1 MELNMEFGW
10 LSIIPPLFAILLA
23 IKTRQVFLSL
33 FLGIVVGWIIISG
46 GNILRGFELAIQS
59 IVDVFQDAGNTRVVI
74 FCALVGALIS
84 LTQANGGVQGFVD
97 FIQKKN
103 IVTSRRRA
111 SVFSFFVG
119 CIVFIESSIS
129 CLVTGTIFHPIFEKF
144 KISREKLAYIC
155 DTTSSP
161 ICILIPLNAWGA
173 YVVSLLEKE
182 SAFGG
187 MNDPVSLFLNTIPL
201 NFYAILSVLFAG
213 FISFSYKDFGA
224 MKKAEQR
231 SEEQG
236 KTIAD
241 GAVPMISED
250 VASLKPKKGIKHRSF
265 NMIIP
270 IFVMIMMMPVSLLIT
285 GNGSITSGSGST
297 SVLWSVLSAIF
308 VAGSISLIQ
317 RILTLK
323 EVMDYTLKGI
333 SGLVPLAIL
342 MVLAFSIGE
351 TCRTLGTGIYVA
363 SLSRDFLNPSV
374 IAPILFVTSCFISFS
389 TGTSWG
395 TFAIMIP
402 IAVPTAVY
410 ADASLSLSIAA
421 VLSGSVFGDHC
432 SPISDT
438 TIVSSM
444 ASACDHIDHVR
455 TQLPYAVS
463 IAIASALLF
472 WFAGSL

>member
-1 MELNMEFGW
+1 MEFGW
-10 LSIIPPLFAILLA
+10 LSVVPPIFAILLA

-33 FLGIVVGWIIISG
+33 FLGIVVGWIIISH
-46 GNILRGFELAIQS
+46 GNILIGIELSIQS
-59 IVDVFQDAGNTRVVI
+59 IIAVFKDAGNTQVII
-74 FCALVGALIS
+74 FCAMVGALIS

-97 FIQKKN
+97 LIQKKN
-103 IVTSRRRA
+103 IVTSRKRA
-111 SVFSFFVG
+111 TVFSFFVG

-129 CLVTGTIFHPIFEKF
+129 CLVTGTIFHPIYERF

-173 YVVSLLEKE
+173 YVVSLLDKEKL
-182 SAFGG
+182 S
-187 MNDPVSLFLNTIPL
+187 DTVPLFLSTIPL

-213 FISFSYKDFGA
+213 FISFSFKDFSA
-224 MKKAEQR
+224 MKKAEKR
-231 SEEQG
+231 SFETG
-236 KTIAD
+236 KTIAES
-241 GAVPMISED
+241 GVPMISED
-250 VASLKPKKGIKHRSF
+250 VASLKPKKGIQHKAL
-265 NMIIP
+265 NMVIPVLVMII
-270 IFVMIMMMPVSLLIT
+270 MMPVSLIIT
-285 GNGSITSGSGST
+285 GNGNLTSGSGTT
-297 SVLWSVLSAIF
+297 SVLWSVLSAIT
-308 VAGSISLIQ
+308 VAGLISVIQ
-317 RILTLK
+317 KILSLR

-342 MVLAFSIGE
+342 MVFAFSIGD
-351 TCRTLGTGIYVA
+351 TCRTLGTGEYVA
-363 SLSRDFLNPSV
+363 SLSRDFLNPSL
-374 IAPILFVTSCFISFS
+374 IAPILFITSAFISFS

-402 IAVPTAVY
+402 IAVPTALY
-410 ADASLSLSIAA
+410 ASSPLALSIAA

-455 TQLPYAVS
+455 TQLPYAVTM
-463 IAIASALLF
+463 AIFAAILF
-472 WFAGSL
+472 WITGSL

>member
-1 MELNMEFGW
+1 MEFGW
-10 LSIIPPLFAILLA
+10 LSVIPPLIAILLA

-33 FLGIVVGWIIISG
+33 FFGIVVGWIIISN
-46 GNILRGFELAIQS
+46 GNILKGFELSIQS
-59 IVDVFQDAGNTRVVI
+59 IIDVFKDAGNTRVVI

-97 FIQKKN
+97 LIQKKN

-119 CIVFIESSIS
+119 CVVFIESSIS
-129 CLVTGTIFHPIFEKF
+129 CLVTGTVFHPIFEKF

-182 SAFGG
+182 SAFSG
-187 MNDPVSLFLNTIPL
+187 MSDPVSLFLSTIPL
-201 NFYAILSVLFAG
+201 NIYAILSVLFAG
-213 FISFSYKDFGA
+213 FIAFSFKDFGA
-224 MKKAEQR
+224 MKKAERR
-231 SEEQG
+231 SAEFG

-250 VASLKPKKGIKHRSF
+250 VASLKPKKGIKHKSF

-270 IFVMIMMMPVSLLIT
+270 ISIMIAMMPISLLIT
-285 GNGSITSGSGST
+285 GDGELTSGSGST
-297 SVLWSVLSAIF
+297 AVLWSVLAAIIA
-308 VAGSISLIQ
+308 AGSISLIQ

-323 EVMDYTLKGI
+323 EAMDFTLKGI

-342 MVLAFSIGE
+342 MVLAFSIGD
-351 TCRTLGTGIYVA
+351 TCRMLGTGVYVA
-363 SLSRDFLNPSV
+363 SLSRDFLIPSV
-374 IAPILFVTSCFISFS
+374 IAPILFITSAFISFS

-410 ADASLSLSIAA
+410 ADGSLPLSIAA
-421 VLSGSVFGDHC
+421 ILSGSVFGDHC

-455 TQLPYAVS
+455 TQLPYA
-463 IAIASALLF
+463 IFIALLS
-472 WFAGSL
+472 GSLFWLAGIL

>member
-1 MELNMEFGW
+1 MEYGW
-10 LSIIPPLFAILLA
+10 LSVIPPIFAILLA

-33 FLGIVVGWIIISG
+33 FLGIMVGWIIIASG
-46 GNILRGFELAIQS
+46 NVLKGFELTIQS
-59 IVDVFQDAGNTRVVI
+59 IVDVFKDPGNTRVVI
-74 FCALVGALIS
+74 FCALVGALIT

-97 FIQKKN
+97 LIQKKN
-103 IVTSRRRA
+103 IVTTRKRA
-111 SVFSFFVG
+111 SVFAFFVG
-119 CIVFIESSIS
+119 CFVYIESSIS

-182 SAFGG
+182 SAYSGVT
-187 MNDPVSLFLNTIPL
+187 DPVSLFLSTIPL

-213 FISFSYKDFGA
+213 FIAFTYKDFGA
-224 MKKAEQR
+224 MKKAERR
-231 SEEQG
+231 SEEFG

-241 GAVPMISED
+241 GAVPMVSED
-250 VASLKPKKGIKHRSF
+250 VASLKPKKGIQHKSL
-265 NMIIP
+265 NMLIPIGVMII
-270 IFVMIMMMPVSLLIT
+270 MMPVSLMIT
-285 GNGSITSGSGST
+285 GNGNLSSGSGST
-297 SVLWSVLSAIF
+297 AVLWSVIAAIVSAGI
-308 VAGSISLIQ
+308 ISMLQ
-317 RILTLK
+317 KILNLK

-333 SGLVPLAIL
+333 AGLVPLAIL
-342 MVLAFSIGE
+342 MILAFSIGD
-351 TCRTLGTGIYVA
+351 TCRNLRTGEYVA
-363 SLSRDFLNPSV
+363 SLSVEFLNPSV
-374 IAPILFVTSCFISFS
+374 IAPILFITSCFISFS

-410 ADASLSLSIAA
+410 IDAPLSLSIAA

-444 ASACDHIDHVR
+444 ASACDHIDHVK
-455 TQLPYAVS
+455 TQLPYAISMAVL
-463 IAIASALLF
+463 SACLF
-472 WFAGSL
+472 WIAGVL

>member
-1 MELNMEFGW
+1 MEFGW
-10 LSIIPPLFAILLA
+10 LSVIPPLFAILLA

-33 FLGIVVGWIIISG
+33 FLGIVVGWIIISK
-46 GNILRGFELAIQS
+46 GNILIGFESSIQS
-59 IVDVFQDAGNTRVVI
+59 IIDVFQDAGNTRVVI

-97 FIQKKN
+97 LIQKKN
-103 IVTSRRRA
+103 IVTSRKRA
-111 SVFSFFVG
+111 TVFSFFVG

-182 SAFGG
+182 SVS
-187 MNDPVSLFLNTIPL
+187 NPVQTFLSTIPL

-213 FISFSYKDFGA
+213 FIAFSFKDFGS
-224 MKKAEQR
+224 MKKAEKR
-231 SEEQG
+231 SFETG
-236 KTIAD
+236 NTIAD
-241 GAVPMISED
+241 GAVPMISEE
-250 VASLKPKKGIKHRSF
+250 VASLKPKKGIQHKSF

-270 IFVMIMMMPVSLLIT
+270 IGVMIIMMPISLFIT
-285 GNGSITSGSGST
+285 GNGDLTSGSGST
-297 SVLWSVLSAIF
+297 SVLWSVLAAII
-308 VAGSISLIQ
+308 VAGTISLLQ
-317 RILTLK
+317 KILSLK
-323 EVMDYTLKGI
+323 EVMDFTLKGI

-342 MVLAFSIGE
+342 MVLAFSIGD
-351 TCRTLGTGIYVA
+351 TCRTLGTGEYVA
-363 SLSRDFLNPSV
+363 SLSRDFLSPSL
-374 IAPILFVTSCFISFS
+374 IAPVIFITSAFISFS

-402 IAVPTAVY
+402 IAVPTAVF
-410 ADASLSLSIAA
+410 AASSLPLSIAA

-455 TQLPYAVS
+455 TQMPYA
-463 IAIASALLF
+463 ITMAIVAAVLF
-472 WFAGSL
+472 WLTGIV

>member
-1 MELNMEFGW
+1 MEYGW
-10 LSIIPPLFAILLA
+10 LSVVPPIFAILLA

-33 FLGIVVGWIIISG
+33 FLGIVVGWIIISH
-46 GNILRGFELAIQS
+46 GNILIGIELSIQS
-59 IVDVFQDAGNTRVVI
+59 IIAVFKDAGNTQVII
-74 FCALVGALIS
+74 FCAMVGALIS

-97 FIQKKN
+97 LIQKKN
-103 IVTSRRRA
+103 IVTSRKRA
-111 SVFSFFVG
+111 TVFSFFVG

-129 CLVTGTIFHPIFEKF
+129 CLVTGTIFHPIYERF

-173 YVVSLLEKE
+173 YVVSLLDKEKL
-182 SAFGG
+182 S
-187 MNDPVSLFLNTIPL
+187 NTVPLFLSTIPL

-213 FISFSYKDFGA
+213 FISFSFKDFSA
-224 MKKAEQR
+224 MKKAEKR
-231 SEEQG
+231 SFETG
-236 KTIAD
+236 KTIAES
-241 GAVPMISED
+241 GVPMISED
-250 VASLKPKKGIKHRSF
+250 VASLKPKKGIQHKAL
-265 NMIIP
+265 NMVIPVLVMII
-270 IFVMIMMMPVSLLIT
+270 MMPVSLIIT
-285 GNGSITSGSGST
+285 GNGNLTSGSGTT
-297 SVLWSVLSAIF
+297 SVLWSVLSAIT
-308 VAGSISLIQ
+308 VAGLISVIQ
-317 RILTLK
+317 KILSLR

-342 MVLAFSIGE
+342 MVFAFSIGD
-351 TCRTLGTGIYVA
+351 TCRTLGTGEYVA
-363 SLSRDFLNPSV
+363 SLSRDFLNPSL
-374 IAPILFVTSCFISFS
+374 IAPILFITSAFISFS

-402 IAVPTAVY
+402 IAVPTALY
-410 ADASLSLSIAA
+410 ASSPLALSIAA

-455 TQLPYAVS
+455 TQLPYAVTM
-463 IAIASALLF
+463 AIFAAILF
-472 WFAGSL
+472 WITGSL

>member
-1 MELNMEFGW
+1 MEYGW
-10 LSIIPPLFAILLA
+10 LSVIPPLFAILLA

-33 FLGIVVGWIIISG
+33 FLGIVVGWIIISD
-46 GNILRGFELAIQS
+46 GNILQGIELSFQS
-59 IVDVFQDAGNTRVVI
+59 IVDVFKDAGNTRVVI

-119 CIVFIESSIS
+119 CVVFIESSIS
-129 CLVTGTIFHPIFEKF
+129 CLVTGTIFHPIFERF

-161 ICILIPLNAWGA
+161 VCILIPLNAWGA

-187 MNDPVSLFLNTIPL
+187 FGDPVSLFLSTIPL
-201 NFYAILSVLFAG
+201 NFYAILSVLFTG
-213 FISFSYKDFGA
+213 FIAFSYKDFGP

-231 SEEQG
+231 SEQQG

-241 GAVPMISED
+241 GAIPMISAD
-250 VASLKPKKGIKHRSF
+250 VGSLKPKKGIKHKSF

-270 IFVMIMMMPVSLLIT
+270 IAVMIVMMPVSLIIT
-285 GNGSITSGSGST
+285 GNGNLSSGSGST
-297 SVLWSVLSAIF
+297 AVLWSVLSAIV
-308 VAGSISLIQ
+308 VAGLISLIQ
-317 RILTLK
+317 NILTLK

-342 MVLAFSIGE
+342 MVFAFSIGD

-363 SLSRDFLNPSV
+363 SLSKDFLNPSV
-374 IAPILFVTSCFISFS
+374 IAPILFITSAFISFS

-410 ADASLSLSIAA
+410 ADASLPLSLAA

-455 TQLPYAVS
+455 TQMPYALL
-463 IAIASALLF
+463 IAFISAILF
-472 WFAGSL
+472 FLVGAF

>member
-1 MELNMEFGW
+1 MEYGW
-10 LSIIPPLFAILLA
+10 LSVIPPLFAILLA

-46 GNILRGFELAIQS
+46 GNILKGYELSIQS

-111 SVFSFFVG
+111 TVFSFFVG

-182 SAFGG
+182 SAFDGLG
-187 MNDPVSLFLNTIPL
+187 DPVSLFLSTIPL

-213 FISFSYKDFGA
+213 FIAFSYKDFGA
-224 MKKAEQR
+224 MKKAERR
-231 SEEQG
+231 SEELG

-241 GAVPMISED
+241 SAVPMISED
-250 VASLKPKKGIKHRSF
+250 VASLKPKKGIKHRSL

-270 IFVMIMMMPVSLLIT
+270 IAVMIIMMPVSLLIT
-285 GNGSITSGSGST
+285 GNGNLTSGSGST
-297 SVLWSVLSAIF
+297 AVLWSVLTAII

-374 IAPILFVTSCFISFS
+374 IAPILFITACLISFA

-455 TQLPYAVS
+455 TQLPYALT
-463 IAIASALLF
+463 IAIASAFLF
-472 WFAGSL
+472 WFAGLF

>member
-1 MELNMEFGW
+1 MEFGW
-10 LSIIPPLFAILLA
+10 LSVIPPLSAILLA

-33 FLGIVVGWIIISG
+33 FLGIVIGWIIISG
-46 GNILRGFELAIQS
+46 GNVLKGFELSVQS
-59 IVDVFQDAGNTRVVI
+59 IIDVFQDAGNTRVVI

-84 LTQANGGVQGFVD
+84 LTQINGGVQGFVD
-97 FIQKKN
+97 FIQRKN
-103 IVTSRRRA
+103 IVTNRRRA
-111 SVFSFFVG
+111 TIFSFFVG

-182 SAFGG
+182 SAFAG
-187 MNDPVSLFLNTIPL
+187 MNDPVSLFLSTIPL
-201 NFYAILSVLFAG
+201 NFYAIISVLFAG
-213 FISFSYKDFGA
+213 FIAFSFKDFGA
-224 MKKAEQR
+224 MKKAERR
-231 SEEQG
+231 SVELG
-236 KTIAD
+236 KTTAD

-250 VASLKPKKGIKHRSF
+250 VASLRTKKGIKHKSL
-265 NMIIP
+265 NMVIP
-270 IFVMIMMMPVSLLIT
+270 ISVMIVMMPLSLFIT
-285 GNGSITSGSGST
+285 GNGNITSGSGSI
-297 SVLWSVLSAIF
+297 SVLWSVLTAII
-308 VAGSISLIQ
+308 VAGLISIVQ

-333 SGLVPLAIL
+333 LALVPLAIL
-342 MVLAFSIGE
+342 MVLAFSIGD

-363 SLSRDFLNPSV
+363 SLSRDLLSPSI
-374 IAPILFVTSCFISFS
+374 IAPILFITSAFISFS

-402 IAVPTAVY
+402 IAVPTAIY
-410 ADASLSLSIAA
+410 SDASLSLSIAA

-438 TIVSSM
+438 TVISSM

-455 TQLPYAVS
+455 TQLPYAIS
-463 IAIASALLF
+463 IATFSTLLF
-472 WFAGSL
+472 WFVGLF

>member
-1 MELNMEFGW
+1 MEFSW
-10 LSIIPPLFAILLA
+10 LSVIPPLFAILLA

-33 FLGIVVGWIIISG
+33 FLGIVVGWVIISG
-46 GNILRGFELAIQS
+46 GNILVGFELSIQS
-59 IVDVFQDAGNTRVVI
+59 LVDVFQDPGNTRVVI

-187 MNDPVSLFLNTIPL
+187 MSDPVSLFLSTIPL

-213 FISFSYKDFGA
+213 FIAFSYKDFGA
-224 MKKAEQR
+224 MKKAEIR
-231 SEEQG
+231 SLETG

-250 VASLKPKKGIKHRSF
+250 VASLKPKKGIKHKSL
-265 NMIIP
+265 NMIVP
-270 IFVMIMMMPVSLLIT
+270 IFVMIVMMPVSLLIT
-285 GNGSITSGSGST
+285 GNGNLTSGSGST
-297 SVLWSVLSAIF
+297 AVLWSVLAAIF

-363 SLSRDFLNPSV
+363 SLSKNFLSPSA
-374 IAPILFVTSCFISFS
+374 IAPILFITSCFISFA

-410 ADASLSLSIAA
+410 ANASLPLSIAS

-455 TQLPYAVS
+455 TQLPYAIS
-463 IAIASALLF
+463 IAVLSALLF
-472 WFAGSL
+472 WIVGSF

>member
-1 MELNMEFGW
+1 MEYGW
-10 LSIIPPLFAILLA
+10 LSVVPPLFAILLA

-33 FLGIVVGWIIISG
+33 FLGIVVGWIIISHG
-46 GNILRGFELAIQS
+46 DILNGIQLSIQS
-59 IVDVFQDAGNTRVVI
+59 IIDVFKDSGNTRVII

-97 FIQKKN
+97 LIQKRN
-103 IVTSRRRA
+103 IITSRKRA
-111 SVFSFFVG
+111 TVFSFFVG

-129 CLVTGTIFHPIFEKF
+129 CLVTGTIFHPIYERF

-173 YVVSLLEKE
+173 YVVSLLDKEKL
-182 SAFGG
+182 SGTV
-187 MNDPVSLFLNTIPL
+187 PLFLSTIPL

-213 FISFSYKDFGA
+213 FISFTFKDFSA
-224 MKKAEQR
+224 MKKAEKR
-231 SEEQG
+231 SVETG

-241 GAVPMISED
+241 SGVPMISED
-250 VASLKPKKGIKHRSF
+250 IASLKPKKGIQHIAL
-265 NMIIP
+265 NMVIPVLVMIIIMP
-270 IFVMIMMMPVSLLIT
+270 ISLLIT
-285 GNGSITSGSGST
+285 GNGNLTSGSGTT
-297 SVLWSVLSAIF
+297 SVLWSVLAAII
-308 VAGSISLIQ
+308 VAGIISILQ
-317 RILTLK
+317 RILSLK
-323 EVMDYTLKGI
+323 EIMEYTLKGI

-342 MVLAFSIGE
+342 MVFAFSIGD
-351 TCRTLGTGIYVA
+351 TCRTLGTGEYVA
-363 SLSRDFLNPSV
+363 SLSKDFLNPSL
-374 IAPILFVTSCFISFS
+374 IAPILFITSAFISFS

-402 IAVPTAVY
+402 IAVPTALY
-410 ADASLSLSIAA
+410 ASSPLALSIAA

-455 TQLPYAVS
+455 TQLPYAV
-463 IAIASALLF
+463 IMAIVSAVLF
-472 WFAGSL
+472 WVTGSI

>member
-1 MELNMEFGW
+1 MDFGW
-10 LSIIPPLFAILLA
+10 LSVVPPLFAILLA
-23 IKTRQVFLSL
+23 IKTRQVFISL
-33 FLGIVVGWIIISG
+33 FLGIVVGWIIISD
-46 GNILRGFELAIQS
+46 GNILKGIELSIQS
-59 IVDVFQDAGNTRVVI
+59 IIVVFSDAGNTRVVI

-97 FIQKKN
+97 FIQKRN
-103 IVTSRRRA
+103 IVTSRKRA
-111 SVFSFFVG
+111 TVFSFFVG

-173 YVVSLLEKE
+173 YIVSLLEKE
-182 SAFGG
+182 ELT
-187 MNDPVSLFLNTIPL
+187 NPVPLFLSTIPL

-213 FISFSYKDFGA
+213 FIAFSFKDFGT
-224 MKKAEQR
+224 MKKSERR
-231 SEEQG
+231 SFETG

-241 GAVPMISED
+241 NAVPMISED
-250 VASLKPKKGIKHRSF
+250 VASLKPKKGIRHRSF

-270 IFVMIMMMPVSLLIT
+270 VGVMIVMMPISLLIT
-285 GNGSITSGSGST
+285 GNGDLTAGSGTT
-297 SVLWSVLSAIF
+297 SVLWSVLAAILT
-308 VAGSISLIQ
+308 AGIISLVQ
-317 RILTLK
+317 RLLTLK

-342 MVLAFSIGE
+342 MVLAFSIGD
-351 TCRTLGTGIYVA
+351 TCRALGTGEYVA
-363 SLSRDFLNPSV
+363 SLSQDFLSPSV
-374 IAPILFVTSCFISFS
+374 IAPILFITSAFISFS

-402 IAVPTAVY
+402 IAVPTALYVG
-410 ADASLSLSIAA
+410 SPLPLSIAA

-455 TQLPYAVS
+455 TQLPYAIAMATLAAIIFWLFGS
-463 IAIASALLF
+463 I
-472 WFAGSL
+472 

>member
-1 MELNMEFGW
+1 MDFGW
-10 LSIIPPLFAILLA
+10 LSVLPPLFAIILA

-33 FLGIVVGWIIISG
+33 FLGIVIGWIIISG
-46 GNILRGFELAIQS
+46 GNVLKGFELSIQS
-59 IVDVFQDAGNTRVVI
+59 IVDVFKDGGNTRVVI

-97 FIQKKN
+97 LIQRKN
-103 IVTSRRRA
+103 IVNSRRRA
-111 SVFSFFVG
+111 SVFSFFIG
-119 CIVFIESSIS
+119 CIVFIESTIS

-182 SAFGG
+182 STFAG
-187 MNDPVSLFLNTIPL
+187 MNDPVSLFLSTIPL
-201 NFYAILSVLFAG
+201 NFYAILSVVFAG
-213 FISFSYKDFGA
+213 FIAFSYKDFGA
-224 MKKAEQR
+224 MRKAEIR
-231 SEEQG
+231 SLETG

-250 VASLKPKKGIKHRSF
+250 VASLKPKKGIKHKSL
-265 NMIIP
+265 NMILP
-270 IFVMIMMMPVSLLIT
+270 IGVMIMMMPVSLFIT
-285 GNGSITSGSGST
+285 GNGNITSGSGST
-297 SVLWSVLSAIF
+297 SVLWSVLTAIV
-308 VAGSISLIQ
+308 VAGIISIVQ

-323 EVMDYTLKGI
+323 EVIDYTLKGI

-363 SLSRDFLNPSV
+363 SLSRDFLTPSL
-374 IAPILFVTSCFISFS
+374 IAPILFITSCFISFS

-455 TQLPYAVS
+455 TQIPYAIF
-463 IAIASALLF
+463 IALISALLF
-472 WFAGSL
+472 WLVGSLL

>member
-1 MELNMEFGW
+1 MDYGW
-10 LSIIPPLFAILLA
+10 LSAIPPLFAILLA

-46 GNILRGFELAIQS
+46 GNILKGFELSIQS
-59 IVDVFQDAGNTRVVI
+59 IIDVFKDAGNTRVII

-97 FIQKKN
+97 LIQKKN
-103 IVTSRRRA
+103 IVTSRKRA
-111 SVFSFFVG
+111 TVFSFFVG
-119 CIVFIESSIS
+119 CVVFIESSIS

-161 ICILIPLNAWGA
+161 VCILIPLNAWGA

-182 SAFGG
+182 NVS
-187 MNDPVSLFLNTIPL
+187 NPVQTFLSTIPL

-213 FISFSYKDFGA
+213 FIAFSYKDFGA
-224 MKKAEQR
+224 MKKAEKR
-231 SEEQG
+231 SLDFG

-241 GAVPMISED
+241 GAIPMISED
-250 VASLKPKKGIKHRSF
+250 VASLKPKKGIKHKSL

-270 IFVMIMMMPVSLLIT
+270 ISVMIIMMPVSLLIT
-285 GNGSITSGSGST
+285 GNGDLTAGSGTT
-297 SVLWSVLSAIF
+297 SVLWSVLSAI
-308 VAGSISLIQ
+308 VAAGVISLVQ
-317 RILTLK
+317 RILSLK

-342 MVLAFSIGE
+342 MILAFSIGD
-351 TCRTLGTGIYVA
+351 TCRTLGTGVYVA
-363 SLSRDFLNPSV
+363 SLSKDFLNPSV
-374 IAPILFVTSCFISFS
+374 IAPILFLTSAFISFS

-402 IAVPTAVY
+402 IAVPTALY
-410 ADASLSLSIAA
+410 SDASLPLSIAA

-455 TQLPYAVS
+455 TQIPYA
-463 IAIASALLF
+463 ITMALLAAGFF
-472 WFAGSL
+472 WFAGIV

>member
-1 MELNMEFGW
+1 MEFGW
-10 LSIIPPLFAILLA
+10 LSVIPPLFAILLA

-33 FLGIVVGWIIISG
+33 FLGIVVGWIIISK
-46 GNILRGFELAIQS
+46 GNILIGFESSIQS
-59 IVDVFQDAGNTRVVI
+59 IIDVFQDAGNTRVVI

-97 FIQKKN
+97 LIQKKN
-103 IVTSRRRA
+103 IVTSRKRA
-111 SVFSFFVG
+111 TVFSFFVG

-182 SAFGG
+182 SVG
-187 MNDPVSLFLNTIPL
+187 NPVQTFLSTIPL

-213 FISFSYKDFGA
+213 FIAFSFKDFGS
-224 MKKAEQR
+224 MKKAEKR
-231 SEEQG
+231 SFETG

-241 GAVPMISED
+241 GAVPMISEE
-250 VASLKPKKGIKHRSF
+250 VASLKPKKGIQHKSF

-270 IFVMIMMMPVSLLIT
+270 IGVMIIMMPISLFIT
-285 GNGSITSGSGST
+285 GNGDLTST
-297 SVLWSVLSAIF
+297 SVLWSVLAAII
-308 VAGSISLIQ
+308 VAGTISLLQ
-317 RILTLK
+317 KILSLK
-323 EVMDYTLKGI
+323 EVMDFTLKGI

-342 MVLAFSIGE
+342 MVLAFSIGD
-351 TCRTLGTGIYVA
+351 TCRTLGTGEYVA
-363 SLSRDFLNPSV
+363 SLSRDFLSPSL
-374 IAPILFVTSCFISFS
+374 IAPVIFITSAFISFS

-402 IAVPTAVY
+402 IAVPTAVF
-410 ADASLSLSIAA
+410 AASSLPLSIAA

-455 TQLPYAVS
+455 TQMPYA
-463 IAIASALLF
+463 ITMAIVAAVLF
-472 WFAGSL
+472 WLTGIV

>member
-1 MELNMEFGW
+1 MEFGW

>member
-1 MELNMEFGW
+1 MEFGW
-10 LSIIPPLFAILLA
+10 LSIIPPLFAIALA

-59 IVDVFQDAGNTRVVI
+59 IVAVFQDAGNTRVVI

-119 CIVFIESSIS
+119 CVVFIESSIS

-187 MNDPVSLFLNTIPL
+187 MNDPVSLFLSTIPL

-213 FISFSYKDFGA
+213 FISFSFKDFGA
-224 MKKAEQR
+224 MKKAERR
-231 SEEQG
+231 SEEFG

-270 IFVMIMMMPVSLLIT
+270 IFVMIIMMPVSLLIT

-297 SVLWSVLSAIF
+297 SVLWSVLAAIMA
-308 VAGSISLIQ
+308 AGSISLIQ
-317 RILTLK
+317 RILSLK

-351 TCRTLGTGIYVA
+351 TCRTLGTGMYVA

-455 TQLPYAVS
+455 TQLPYALF
-463 IAIASALLF
+463 IAVLSALLF
-472 WFAGSL
+472 WFVGSL

>member
-1 MELNMEFGW
+1 MDYGW
-10 LSIIPPLFAILLA
+10 LSILPPLIAIILA

-46 GNILRGFELAIQS
+46 GNIMIGFVNSIQS
-59 IVDVFQDAGNTRVVI
+59 IIDVFKDAGNTRVII

-84 LTQANGGVQGFVD
+84 LIQANGGVQGFVD

-103 IVTSRRRA
+103 IVTNRRRA
-111 SVFSFFVG
+111 TVFSFFIG
-119 CIVFIESSIS
+119 CVVFVESSIS

-173 YVVSLLEKE
+173 YVVSLIENE
-182 SAFGG
+182 SSSTGITEAVTIF
-187 MNDPVSLFLNTIPL
+187 MSTIPL
-201 NFYAILSVLFAG
+201 NFYAILSVVFAG
-213 FISFSYKDFGA
+213 FMAFYFKDFGP
-224 MKKAEQR
+224 MKKAEIR
-231 SEEQG
+231 SEQTG
-236 KTIAD
+236 KTIND

-250 VASLKPKKGIKHRSF
+250 IASLKPKKGIKHKSL

-270 IFVMIMMMPVSLLIT
+270 IAVMIIMMPVSLWIT
-285 GNGSITSGSGST
+285 GNGNITLGSGST
-297 SVLWSVLSAIF
+297 SVLWSVISAIAA
-308 VAGSISLIQ
+308 AGIISLLQ
-317 RILTLK
+317 KILTLK
-323 EVMDYTLKGI
+323 EVMDFTLKGI

-342 MVLAFSIGE
+342 MVLAFAIGD
-351 TCRTLGTGIYVA
+351 TCRNLGTGVYVA
-363 SLSRDFLNPSV
+363 SLSKDLLHPSV
-374 IAPILFVTSCFISFS
+374 IAPIMFITSAVISFS

-402 IAVPTAVY
+402 IAVPTAFFSEVSLPL
-410 ADASLSLSIAA
+410 AIAS

-455 TQLPYAVS
+455 TQLPYAIS
-463 IAIASALLF
+463 IALVSAFLF
-472 WFAGSL
+472 WVAGIV

>member
-1 MELNMEFGW
+1 MTEYGW
-10 LSIIPPLFAILLA
+10 LSVFPPLFAILLA

-46 GNILRGFELAIQS
+46 GNILKGFELSIQS
-59 IVDVFQDAGNTRVVI
+59 IVDVFKDAGNTRVVI

-97 FIQKKN
+97 LIQKKN

-111 SVFSFFVG
+111 IVFSFFVG

-187 MNDPVSLFLNTIPL
+187 YGDPVSLFLTTIPL

-213 FISFSYKDFGA
+213 FIAFSLKDFGA
-224 MKKAEQR
+224 MKKAEMR
-231 SEEQG
+231 SLETG

-241 GAVPMISED
+241 GSVPMISED
-250 VASLKPKKGIKHRSF
+250 VASLKPKKGVKHRSF

-270 IFVMIMMMPVSLLIT
+270 VLVMIIMMLVSLLIT
-285 GNGSITSGSGST
+285 GDGNLTSGSGTT
-297 SVLWSVLSAIF
+297 SVLWSVLAAIL
-308 VAGSISLIQ
+308 VAGIISLIQ
-317 RILTLK
+317 NILTLK

-333 SGLVPLAIL
+333 SGLIPLAIL
-342 MVLAFSIGE
+342 MVFAFSIGE
-351 TCRTLGTGIYVA
+351 TCRTLGTGVYVA
-363 SLSRDFLNPSV
+363 SLSKDFLNPSV
-374 IAPILFVTSCFISFS
+374 IAPILFITSAFISFS

-402 IAVPTAVY
+402 IAVPTALF
-410 ADASLSLSIAA
+410 AEASLSLSLAA

-455 TQLPYAVS
+455 TQLPYAIF
-463 IAIASALLF
+463 IALLSALLF
-472 WFAGSL
+472 WIVGIL

>member
-1 MELNMEFGW
+1 MEFGW
-10 LSIIPPLFAILLA
+10 LSVVPPIFAILLA

-33 FLGIVVGWIIISG
+33 FLGIVVGWIIISH
-46 GNILRGFELAIQS
+46 GNILIGIELSIQS
-59 IVDVFQDAGNTRVVI
+59 IIAVFKDAGNTQVII
-74 FCALVGALIS
+74 FCAMVGALIS

-97 FIQKKN
+97 LIQKKN
-103 IVTSRRRA
+103 IVTSRKRA
-111 SVFSFFVG
+111 TVFSFFVG

-129 CLVTGTIFHPIFEKF
+129 CLVTGTIFHPIYERF

-173 YVVSLLEKE
+173 YVVSLLDKEKL
-182 SAFGG
+182 S
-187 MNDPVSLFLNTIPL
+187 NTVPLFLSTIPL

-213 FISFSYKDFGA
+213 FISFSFKDFSA
-224 MKKAEQR
+224 MKKAEKR
-231 SEEQG
+231 SFETG
-236 KTIAD
+236 KTIAES
-241 GAVPMISED
+241 GVPMISED
-250 VASLKPKKGIKHRSF
+250 VASLKPKKGIQHKAL

-270 IFVMIMMMPVSLLIT
+270 VLVMIIMMPVSLIIT
-285 GNGSITSGSGST
+285 GNGNLTSGSGTT
-297 SVLWSVLSAIF
+297 SVLWSVLSAIT
-308 VAGSISLIQ
+308 VAGLISVIQ
-317 RILTLK
+317 KILSLR

-342 MVLAFSIGE
+342 MVFAFSIGD
-351 TCRTLGTGIYVA
+351 TCRTLGTGEYVA
-363 SLSRDFLNPSV
+363 SLSRDFLNPSL
-374 IAPILFVTSCFISFS
+374 IAPILFITSAFISFS

-402 IAVPTAVY
+402 IAVPTALY
-410 ADASLSLSIAA
+410 ASSPLALSIAA

-455 TQLPYAVS
+455 TQLPYAVTM
-463 IAIASALLF
+463 AIFAAILF
-472 WFAGSL
+472 WITGSL

>member
-1 MELNMEFGW
+1 MEFGW

-46 GNILRGFELAIQS
+46 GNILKGFEYSIQS
-59 IVDVFQDAGNTRVVI
+59 IIDVFKDAGNTRVVI

-97 FIQKKN
+97 LIQKKN
-103 IVTSRRRA
+103 IVNSRRKA
-111 SVFSFFVG
+111 TVFSFIVG
-119 CIVFIESSIS
+119 CVVFIESSIS

-182 SAFGG
+182 SVG
-187 MNDPVSLFLNTIPL
+187 NPVQTFLSTIPL

-213 FISFSYKDFGA
+213 FIAFSYKDFGS
-224 MKKAEQR
+224 MRKAEKR
-231 SEEQG
+231 SLDLG

-241 GAVPMISED
+241 GAIPMISED
-250 VASLKPKKGIKHRSF
+250 VASLKPKKGIKHKSL

-270 IFVMIMMMPVSLLIT
+270 ISVMIIMMPVSLLIT
-285 GNGSITSGSGST
+285 GNGDLTAGSGTT
-297 SVLWSVLSAIF
+297 SVLWSVLAVIV
-308 VAGSISLIQ
+308 VAGVISLVQ
-317 RILTLK
+317 RILSLK
-323 EVMDYTLKGI
+323 EVMDYTLRGI

-342 MVLAFSIGE
+342 MVLAFSIGD
-351 TCRTLGTGIYVA
+351 TCRTLGTGVYIA
-363 SLSRDFLNPSV
+363 ALSKDFLNPTA
-374 IAPILFVTSCFISFS
+374 IAPILFLTSAFISFS

-402 IAVPTAVY
+402 IAVPTA
-410 ADASLSLSIAA
+410 AFTGASLPLSIAA

-455 TQLPYAVS
+455 TQIPYA
-463 IAIASALLF
+463 ITMALLAAGFF
-472 WFAGSL
+472 WLAGIV